1 MTILDLTFHTK
12 YSRPV
17 VCLFSQVS
25 LFQQILRNPD
35 IFNFVDHSHHPVAVE
50 VMKVAPAEM
59 ENREYASWK
68 SLELLDTLLALADAG
83 HSHAVMEMFQV
94 GLVDTKL
101 KYGVI
106 QQVSDLGWVDLD
118 VGCSTI
124 LFGQ

>member
-1 MTILDLTFHTK
+1 MFVL
-12 YSRPV
+12 
-17 VCLFSQVS
+17 SQVS

-124 LFGQ
+124 LPGSR